1 MGKEKDT
8 QVTLRIPNEMKE
20 KLQKISEENEET
32 LSQVIR
38 KAIKEYLNKE

>member
-8 QVTLRIPNEMKE
+8 QITLRISNEVKK
-20 KLQKISEENEET
+20 KLQKISDENEET

>member
-1 MGKEKDT
+1 MSKEKDT

-32 LSQVIR
+32 LS
-38 KAIKEYLNKE
+38 